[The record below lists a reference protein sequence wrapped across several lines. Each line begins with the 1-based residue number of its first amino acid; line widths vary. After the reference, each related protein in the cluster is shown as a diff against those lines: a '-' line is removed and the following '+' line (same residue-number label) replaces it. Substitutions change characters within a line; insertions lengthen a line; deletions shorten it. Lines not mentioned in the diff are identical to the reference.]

1 MQHGSSLL
9 VVEDDWS
16 IRESIQAILTD
27 EGYAVSSAENGKEA
41 FELLKTSL
49 NQKAQLPCL
58 ILLDL
63 NMPVMTGEAFLV
75 LQKEHV
81 DLKHIP
87 VAVFT
92 AAGGKQKPELAE
104 DFVRKPIDL
113 EDLLNLVEKYCKKA
127 V

>member
-1 MQHGSSLL
+1 MQGSNLL

-16 IRESIQAILTD
+16 IRESIHAILTD
-27 EGYAVSSAENGKEA
+27 EGYDVRSAENGKEA
-41 FELLKTSL
+41 FELLEKSL
-49 NQKAQLPCL
+49 SQKSTLPCL

-75 LQKEHV
+75 LQKEHHE
-81 DLKHIP
+81 LKHIP

-92 AAGGKQKPELAE
+92 AAGGKQKPDLAE

-113 EDLLNLVEKYCKKA
+113 EDLLLLVEKYCKKT

>member
-1 MQHGSSLL
+1 MQQGSSLL

-27 EGYAVSSAENGKEA
+27 EGYDVRSAENGKEA

-49 NQKAQLPCL
+49 NQKTALPCL

-63 NMPVMTGEAFLV
+63 NMPVMTGEAFLA
-75 LQKEHV
+75 LQKQHQE
-81 DLKHIP
+81 LKHIP

-92 AAGGKQKPELAE
+92 AAGGKQKPDLAE

-113 EDLLNLVEKYCKKA
+113 EDLLSLVEKYCKKT

>member
-1 MQHGSSLL
+1 MQHSSNLL

-27 EGYAVSSAENGKEA
+27 EGYNVQSAENGKEA
-41 FELLKTSL
+41 FDWLENRL
-49 NQKAQLPCL
+49 NQKASLPCL

-63 NMPVMTGEAFLV
+63 NMPIMSGEAFLG
-75 LQKEHV
+75 LQKEHQE
-81 DLKHIP
+81 LKHIP

-113 EDLLNLVEKYCKKA
+113 EDLLKLVEKYCKRII
-127 V
+127 

>member
-1 MQHGSSLL
+1 MQHGSNLL

-27 EGYAVSSAENGKEA
+27 EGYKVHSAENGKEA
-41 FELLKTSL
+41 FELLEKNL
-49 NQKAQLPCL
+49 NQKTSLPCL

-63 NMPVMTGEAFLV
+63 NMPIMTGEAFLA
-75 LQKEHV
+75 LQKEHAE
-81 DLKHIP
+81 LKHIP

-92 AAGGKQKPELAE
+92 AAGGKQKPDLAE

-113 EDLLNLVEKYCKKA
+113 EDLLSLVERYCKKI

>member
-1 MQHGSSLL
+1 MQQGSNLL

-16 IRESIQAILTD
+16 IRESIHAILTD
-27 EGYAVSSAENGKEA
+27 EGYEVRSAENGKEA
-41 FELLKTSL
+41 FEFLQSSL
-49 NQKAQLPCL
+49 MDKGKLPCL

-75 LQKEHV
+75 LQKGHSE
-81 DLKHIP
+81 LKHIP

-92 AAGGKQKPELAE
+92 AAGGKQKPDLAE

-113 EDLLNLVEKYCKKA
+113 EDLLSLVEKYCKKA
-127 V
+127 G